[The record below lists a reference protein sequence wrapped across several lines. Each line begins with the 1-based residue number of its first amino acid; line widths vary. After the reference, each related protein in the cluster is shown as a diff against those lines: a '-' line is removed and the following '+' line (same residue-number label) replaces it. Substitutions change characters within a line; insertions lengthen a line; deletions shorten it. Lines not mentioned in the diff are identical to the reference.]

1 MANDLQLYET
11 CRPDESFVKQ
21 IFAYDARTL
30 EQTDD
35 LFISKCI
42 LGLSQYLVYFK
53 SGYNKKLQQKSEKQ
67 RILEAAL
74 FQIITPELIKQYKT
88 KKDIRSDLVYTNP
101 VLNKL
106 QIDIEVLQDE
116 LFLLDGM
123 DKTIQELIAA
133 FKRELT
139 RRENE
144 LYQRRKAG

>member
-1 MANDLQLYET
+1 MEYGLTLYEY
-11 CRPDESFVKQ
+11 CRPDESFINQ
-21 IFAYDARTL
+21 IFSYDARTL

-35 LFISKCI
+35 LYISKCV

-53 SGYNKKLQQKSEKQ
+53 SEYNKKLQQKGEKQ
-67 RILEAAL
+67 RLLEAVL
-74 FQIITPELIKQYKT
+74 FQTITPELVKQYKT

-101 VLNKL
+101 VLNKI

>member
-53 SGYNKKLQQKSEKQ
+53 SEYNKKLQQKSEKQ

-74 FQIITPELIKQYKT
+74 FQIVTPELIKQYKT

>member
-11 CRPDESFVKQ
+11 CRPDESFIKQ

-35 LFISKCI
+35 LFISKCV

-53 SGYNKKLQQKSEKQ
+53 SEYNKRLQQKGEKQ
-67 RILEAAL
+67 RLLDAVL
-74 FQIITPELIKQYKT
+74 FQTITPELVKQYKT

-101 VLNKL
+101 VLNKI

>member
-1 MANDLQLYET
+1 MEQDLELYKY
-11 CRPDESFVKQ
+11 CRPDDSFVSQ

-35 LFISKCI
+35 LFISKCV

-53 SGYNKKLQQKSEKQ
+53 SEYNKKLQQKGEKQ
-67 RILEAAL
+67 RLLEAVL
-74 FQIITPELIKQYKT
+74 FQTITPELVKQYKT

-101 VLNKL
+101 VLNKI

>member
-1 MANDLQLYET
+1 MDYGLTLYEY
-11 CRPDESFVKQ
+11 CRPDESFINQ
-21 IFAYDARTL
+21 IFSYDARTL

-35 LFISKCI
+35 LFISKCV

-53 SGYNKKLQQKSEKQ
+53 SEYNKKLQQKGEKQ
-67 RILEAAL
+67 RLLEAVL
-74 FQIITPELIKQYKT
+74 FQTITPELIKQYKT
-88 KKDIRSDLVYTNP
+88 KKDIRSDLIYTNP
-101 VLNKL
+101 VLNKIQL
-106 QIDIEVLQDE
+106 EIEVLQDE

>member
-53 SGYNKKLQQKSEKQ
+53 SEYNKKLQQKSEKQ

-144 LYQRRKAG
+144 LYQRRKAE

>member
-53 SGYNKKLQQKSEKQ
+53 SEYNKKLQQKSEKQ

>member
-53 SGYNKKLQQKSEKQ
+53 SEYNKKLQQKSEKQ
-67 RILEAAL
+67 RILEAVL

>member
-11 CRPDESFVKQ
+11 CRPDESFIKQ

-35 LFISKCI
+35 LFISKCV

-53 SGYNKKLQQKSEKQ
+53 SEYNKKLQQKSEKQ

-74 FQIITPELIKQYKT
+74 FQIVTPELIKQYKT